1 MSDTPAPAEPTV
13 DDTEAPDEPIS
24 TTDYD
29 IEPHEDTP
37 EAPAEDAAAEGP
49 KATEEPE
56 QADEPAE
63 APKDDLADLKAQVEA
78 LTAKL
83 AEKEKAERAAAE
95 HAEKV
100 DALNAA
106 DIPDTFARFLSG
118 DKDSW
123 QEQINALVTLRGQA
137 SNAAAPSVPR
147 DPAVDADLETDDD
160 GTLEALEFFG
170 FN

>member
-24 TTDYD
+24 TTDYK

-37 EAPAEDAAAEGP
+37 EAPAEEAADVP
-49 KATEEPE
+49 DEPE
-56 QADEPAE
+56 QASEEPE
-63 APKDDLADLKAQVEA
+63 APKDDLAALKAQVEA

-83 AEKEKAERAAAE
+83 AEKEEAERAAAE
-95 HAEKV
+95 HAAKV
-100 DALNAA
+100 DALKAA

-123 QEQINALVTLRGQA
+123 QEQIDALVTLRGQA
-137 SNAAAPSVPR
+137 STAAAPSVPR

-170 FN
+170 FNN